1 MKIYI
6 LKNNWQNFVN
16 SNCYRNLVLTDL
28 PTSDINIKS
37 IYRKEHE
44 VMKKEKPM
52 ANLIFRI
59 ATILM
64 RIRGLFRDKKGE
76 VLLTRAKR
84 GDVILDYGCG
94 IGFNTI
100 PAAEIVGEEGMVYA
114 LDIHPLAIKSVEKKI
129 REKGLRNVKT
139 ILSDLNTGLPNES
152 VDIVLLYNVL
162 PMVKNRPALIKEL
175 YRVLRPGGILS
186 VKSGLIVNLYSGEKM
201 RTEDLE
207 KLMIDNGPLK
217 LERKIGKF
225 HMFRKIKDDDSTS
238 YNGR

>member
-1 MKIYI
+1 
-6 LKNNWQNFVN
+6 
-16 SNCYRNLVLTDL
+16 
-28 PTSDINIKS
+28 
-37 IYRKEHE
+37 
-44 VMKKEKPM
+44 MKKETPM
-52 ANLIFRI
+52 SDFIFFM

-64 RIRGLFRDKKGE
+64 RIRGFFRNKKAE
-76 VLLTRAKR
+76 VLLTGAKR

-100 PAAEIVGEEGMVYA
+100 PAAEIVGKEGMVYA

-129 REKGLRNVKT
+129 KQKGLKNVKT

-175 YRVLRPGGILS
+175 YRVLKPGGILS
-186 VKSGLIVNLYSGEKM
+186 VKSGLVVNLYSREKM
-201 RTEDLE
+201 GTKDLE

-217 LERKIGKF
+217 LKKRVGKF
-225 HMFRKIKDDDSTS
+225 HIFQKIIKDDSSTS
-238 YNGR
+238 HNSW